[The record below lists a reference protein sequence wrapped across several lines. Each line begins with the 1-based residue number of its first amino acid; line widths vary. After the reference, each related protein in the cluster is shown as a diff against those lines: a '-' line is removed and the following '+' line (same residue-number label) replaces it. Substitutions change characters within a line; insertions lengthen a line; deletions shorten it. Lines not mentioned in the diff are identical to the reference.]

1 MGRIS
6 GSRCLD
12 ILGSL
17 VGLLALSPLLATAAL
32 AIKLSDRGPVL
43 YRQQRVG
50 KDGSLFTILKLRTMS
65 VGAESKGLGLLIAHN
80 DARITRPGKVLRAS
94 SIDELPQLVNVLRG
108 DMALVG
114 PRPTVMSQVEKYTPE
129 QLRRLEV
136 RPGLT
141 GWAQIN
147 GRNSLSW
154 PERINL
160 DVWYV
165 DNKSLWLDLKILAR
179 TPGSLLKRESIYGP
193 SGINAGL

>member
-12 ILGSL
+12 ITGSL
-17 VGLLALSPLLATAAL
+17 VGLLALSPLLAIAAI
-32 AIKLSDRGPVL
+32 AIKVSDGGPVL

-50 KDGSLFTILKLRTMS
+50 KDGFTFTILKLRTMS

-80 DARITRPGKVLRAS
+80 DARITRPGKVLRAT

-114 PRPTVMSQVEKYTPE
+114 PRPTVMAQVEKYTAE
-129 QLRRLEV
+129 QRRRLEV

-141 GWAQIN
+141 GWAQVN
-147 GRNSLSW
+147 GRNSLAW
-154 PERINL
+154 PERIKL

-165 DNKSLWLDLKILAR
+165 DNKSFWLDVKILAR
-179 TPGSLLKRESIYGP
+179 TPGSLLRSNSIYGP
-193 SGINAGL
+193 SGINAGF